1 MIKRISKVFF
11 IFVTVLV
18 ILVLGCI
25 LLRTE
30 KYETTS
36 IDSIGKFK
44 GNFYYDITLFPKNKI
59 DKSKVIKYKYKYI
72 ESLLDDSQ
80 YIILTYQYDDDYDE
94 VKKMLSL
101 IENEYGKITYSDR
114 KFDLPASIF

>member
-1 MIKRISKVFF
+1 MQR
-11 IFVTVLV
+11 
-18 ILVLGCI
+18 
-25 LLRTE
+25 
-30 KYETTS
+30 
-36 IDSIGKFK
+36 
-44 GNFYYDITLFPKNKI
+44 KNKI

-101 IENEYGKITYSDR
+101 IENEYGKVTYSDR

>member
-59 DKSKVIKYKYKYI
+59 DK
-72 ESLLDDSQ
+72 
-80 YIILTYQYDDDYDE
+80 
-94 VKKMLSL
+94 
-101 IENEYGKITYSDR
+101 
-114 KFDLPASIF
+114 